1 MPAQKKTHYQ
11 FWFLLFCFFAATI
24 GTFLW
29 NHFYTDATHAPSIHD
44 GSLSLTDPIH
54 DSVYLD
60 GDWEFYW
67 DELILTSPQEDSQAV
82 LSPLPS
88 RLPGL
93 SKDYHTAGICS
104 YRLTIHT
111 SQTQENMVIYIPN
124 IGTAYTIYVDGAKV
138 CQSGVVSA
146 DYTQRFADNPPSVIP
161 FTLTGKQEVVME
173 AAFRKTGGIYMTP
186 VLQSYSEYE
195 AFQSQRTV
203 LGYLTLGMVISF
215 IALFTML
222 HFFANREQYS
232 LWLPVLILLILM
244 RKLTLDET
252 MGVFSALFVNMGYD
266 DLNLLGIIATI
277 LSKSALLVFVFQM
290 LDMKISRRGIV
301 YITAFYVSLFFSY
314 VILPPDL
321 VVGHMMNF
329 YVYGFYFPDIYVV
342 YKMYQAN
349 EQQKPFSLLL
359 TFSFL
364 LYIFGV
370 MIDCFY
376 ITGVFRWNVSWILN
390 IAILIVVLLMAFI
403 YCKKMSEISEKA
415 RMVAKLE
422 NEVTQ
427 SNVSLLLTQI
437 QPHFINNALTSI
449 RYLCK
454 TDPKKAE
461 QSIMDFASYLRYNMA
476 SLSSRWVIP
485 FHEEMMHVESYLAI
499 EKIRF
504 EEKLQVHLDIQ
515 VEDFE
520 VPALCVEPLVENA
533 IKHGVRGRIAGGTVS
548 IRTYRANG
556 YNWIIVE
563 DDGVGFDP
571 EHISEKSIGIPNIT
585 KRLQMMDGVTFRIK
599 SQIGKGTRATIQI
612 PVQATPTV
620 TDSAPTTAAPTLTP
634 LEVPHENSDR

>member
-1 MPAQKKTHYQ
+1 MPTQKKTHYQ
-11 FWFLLFCFFAATI
+11 FWFLIFCFFGAIAS
-24 GTFLW
+24 TFLFD
-29 NHFYTDATHAPSIHD
+29 HFFPNASQTPRIHD
-44 GSLSLTDPIH
+44 GVLSLTEPTEDDI
-54 DSVYLD
+54 YLD

-67 DELILTSPQEDSQAV
+67 NELILTKPQEDTLPV
-82 LSPLPS
+82 LSHLPS

-93 SKDYHTAGICS
+93 GKDYHADGICS
-104 YRLTIHT
+104 YHLTIQSSHT
-111 SQTQENMVIYIPN
+111 REDMVLYIPN
-124 IGTAYTIYVDGAKV
+124 IGTAYTIYVDDQIV

-146 DYTQRFADNPPSVIP
+146 DYEKRFADNPPVVTP
-161 FTLTGKQEVVME
+161 FTLAGTQDIVIE

-186 VLQSYSEYE
+186 VLQSLATYE
-195 AFQSQRTV
+195 SNQSARTV
-203 LGYLTLGMVISF
+203 LGYLTLGMVVSF

-252 MGVFSALFVNMGYD
+252 MGIFSALFVHMGYD

-277 LSKSALLVFVFQM
+277 LSKSALLVFVVQM
-290 LDMKISRRGIV
+290 LDINLSRRGIL
-301 YITAFYVSLFFSY
+301 YITLYYIGLFFSY

-321 VVGHMMNF
+321 VVGRMMNF

-349 EQQKPFSLLL
+349 ERQAPFSLIL
-359 TFSFL
+359 TFAFL

-376 ITGVFRWNVSWILN
+376 ITGVFRWNLSWILN

-403 YCKKMSEISEKA
+403 YCKKMSEITEKA

-476 SLSSRWVIP
+476 SLSNRWVIP

-533 IKHGVRGRIAGGTVS
+533 IKHGVRGRIAGGSVS
-548 IRTYRANG
+548 IRTYQADG

-571 EHISEKSIGIPNIT
+571 KNISEKSIGIPNIT
-585 KRLQMMDGVTFRIK
+585 KRLQMMEGVIFRIE

-612 PVQATPTV
+612 PIQTKETQ
-620 TDSAPTTAAPTLTP
+620 
-634 LEVPHENSDR
+634 EVPHENIDR

>member
-1 MPAQKKTHYQ
+1 MSIQKKPQYQ
-11 FWFLLFCFFAATI
+11 FWFLLFCFFAAI
-24 GTFLW
+24 AGTFLLD
-29 NHFYTDATHAPSIHD
+29 HFYTDITHAPSIQN
-44 GSLSLTDPIH
+44 GTLCLTAPTKEA
-54 DSVYLD
+54 VYLD

-67 DELILTSPQEDSQAV
+67 DELILTAPREGTVPV

-93 SKDYHTAGICS
+93 SKEYHTAGICS
-104 YRLTIHT
+104 YRLTIQT
-111 SQTQENMVIYIPN
+111 SHTQEDMVLYIPN
-124 IGTAYTIYVDGAKV
+124 IGTAYTIYVDGDIV

-146 DYTQRFADNPPSVIP
+146 DYAQRFADNPPVVTP
-161 FTLTGKQEVVME
+161 FTLTGTQEVVIE

-186 VLQSYSEYE
+186 VLQSYETYE
-195 AFQSQRTV
+195 ISQSSRTI

-252 MGVFSALFVNMGYD
+252 MGIFSTLFIRMGYD

-277 LSKSALLVFVFQM
+277 LSKSALLIFVFQM
-290 LDMKISRRGIV
+290 LDMQISRRGIT
-301 YITAFYVSLFFSY
+301 YITTYYIGLFLSY

-329 YVYGFYFPDIYVV
+329 YVYGFYFTDIYVV

-349 EQQKPFSLLL
+349 EQETPFSLIL
-359 TFSFL
+359 TFAFL

-370 MIDCFY
+370 IIDCFY
-376 ITGVFRWNVSWILN
+376 ITGVFRWNLSWILN

-476 SLSSRWVIP
+476 SLSNRWVIP

-548 IRTYRANG
+548 IRTYQAAG

-585 KRLQMMDGVTFRIK
+585 KRLKMMEGVIFGIE

-612 PVQATPTV
+612 PIQTKK
-620 TDSAPTTAAPTLTP
+620 LQ
-634 LEVPHENSDR
+634 EVINEDPDR

>member
-1 MPAQKKTHYQ
+1 MSAQKKTHYQ
-11 FWFLLFCFFAATI
+11 FWFLIFCFFAAI
-24 GTFLW
+24 AGTFLLD
-29 NHFYTDATHAPSIHD
+29 HYYTDITHAPNIHK
-44 GSLSLTDPIH
+44 GMLSLTEPAKDAI
-54 DSVYLD
+54 YLD
-60 GDWEFYW
+60 GDWEFHW
-67 DELILTSPQEDSQAV
+67 DELILTAPKKDTAPVVSPV
-82 LSPLPS
+82 PS

-93 SKDYHTAGICS
+93 SKDYHAAGICS
-104 YRLTIHT
+104 YRLII
-111 SQTQENMVIYIPN
+111 QTTHAQENRVLYIPN
-124 IGTAYTIYVDGAKV
+124 IGTAYTIYVDGTIV
-138 CQSGVVSA
+138 CQSGVVST
-146 DYTQRFADNPPSVIP
+146 DYSQRFADNPPIVTP
-161 FTLTGKQEVVME
+161 FTLAWTQEVVIE

-186 VLQSYSEYE
+186 VLQSFEAYE
-195 AFQSQRTV
+195 SSRSSRTV

-252 MGVFSALFVNMGYD
+252 MSVFSAFFINMGYD

-277 LSKSALLVFVFQM
+277 LSKSALLVFVVQM
-290 LDMKISRRGIV
+290 LDIQLSRRAIF
-301 YITAFYVSLFFSY
+301 YITAYYVGLFSSY
-314 VILPPDL
+314 MILPPDL

-329 YVYGFYFPDIYVV
+329 YVYGFYFPDLYVV

-349 EQQKPFSLLL
+349 ERQTPFSLLL
-359 TFSFL
+359 TFAFL

-376 ITGVFRWNVSWILN
+376 ITGVFRWNMSWILN
-390 IAILIVVLLMAFI
+390 MAILIVVLLMAFI

-476 SLSSRWVIP
+476 SLSNRWVIP

-533 IKHGVRGRIAGGTVS
+533 IKHGVRGRISGGTVS
-548 IRTYRANG
+548 IRTYQADG

-571 EHISEKSIGIPNIT
+571 DHISEKSIGIPNIT
-585 KRLQMMDGVTFRIK
+585 KRLQMMEGVIFHLE

-612 PVQATPTV
+612 PIQTKETQE
-620 TDSAPTTAAPTLTP
+620 D
-634 LEVPHENSDR
+634 PHEDIDR

>member
-1 MPAQKKTHYQ
+1 MSAQKKTHYQ
-11 FWFLLFCFFAATI
+11 FWFLIFCFFAAI
-24 GTFLW
+24 VGTFLL
-29 NHFYTDATHAPSIHD
+29 NHFYTDITHAPSIRN
-44 GSLSLTDPIH
+44 GTLSLTEPAKDV
-54 DSVYLD
+54 VYLD

-67 DELILTSPQEDSQAV
+67 DELILTSSRKETAPV
-82 LSPLPS
+82 LSPVPS

-93 SKDYHTAGICS
+93 SKDYHAAGICS
-104 YRLTIHT
+104 YRLTI
-111 SQTQENMVIYIPN
+111 QTTHAQENMVLYIPN
-124 IGTAYTIYVDGAKV
+124 IGTAYTIYVDGTIV
-138 CQSGVVSA
+138 CQSGAVST
-146 DYTQRFADNPPSVIP
+146 DYDQRFADNPPVVTP
-161 FTLTGKQEVVME
+161 FTLAGSQEVVIE

-186 VLQSYSEYE
+186 VLQSFEAYE
-195 AFQSQRTV
+195 SSRSSRTV

-252 MGVFSALFVNMGYD
+252 MSVFSALFINMGYD

-277 LSKSALLVFVFQM
+277 LSKSALLIFVVQM
-290 LDMKISRRGIV
+290 LDIQLSRRAIV
-301 YITAFYVSLFFSY
+301 YITAYYVGLFFSY

-349 EQQKPFSLLL
+349 GRQAPFSLLL
-359 TFSFL
+359 TFAFL

-376 ITGVFRWNVSWILN
+376 ITGVFRWNMSWILN
-390 IAILIVVLLMAFI
+390 MAILIVVLLMAFI

-476 SLSSRWVIP
+476 SLSNRWVIP
-485 FHEEMMHVESYLAI
+485 FHEEMMHVESYVAI

-515 VEDFE
+515 VENFE

-533 IKHGVRGRIAGGTVS
+533 IKHGVRGRISGGTVS
-548 IRTYRANG
+548 IRTYQADG

-571 EHISEKSIGIPNIT
+571 DHISEKSIGIPNIT
-585 KRLQMMDGVTFRIK
+585 KRLQMMEGVIFHLE

-612 PVQATPTV
+612 PIQTKETQ
-620 TDSAPTTAAPTLTP
+620 
-634 LEVPHENSDR
+634 EEPHEDIDR

>member
-1 MPAQKKTHYQ
+1 MSVPKKTLYQ
-11 FWFLLFCFFAATI
+11 FWFLIFCFFAAI
-24 GTFLW
+24 VGMFLFD
-29 NHFYTDATHAPSIHD
+29 HFYHSVTHTPVITN
-44 GSLSLTDPIH
+44 GSLTLSNNMQGTI
-54 DSVYLD
+54 YLD
-60 GDWEFYW
+60 GCWEFYW
-67 DELILTSPQEDSQAV
+67 DELILTAPKSGSKPV
-82 LSPLPS
+82 LTQLPS

-93 SKDYHTAGICS
+93 SSQYHADGICS
-104 YRLTIHT
+104 YRLQITT
-111 SQTQENMVIYIPN
+111 EDSQNDMVIYIPN
-124 IGTAYTIYVDGAKV
+124 IGTAYTIYVDGNAV
-138 CQSGVVSA
+138 CQSGVVST
-146 DYTQRFADNPPSVIP
+146 DYTQRFADNPPVVTP
-161 FTLTGKQEVVME
+161 FTLSGTQEIVIE
-173 AAFRKTGGIYMTP
+173 AAFRKTGGVYMTP
-186 VLQSYSEYE
+186 TLQRFEAYE
-195 AFQSQRTV
+195 HSQSTRTV
-203 LGYLTLGMVISF
+203 LSYLTLGMVVSF

-252 MGVFSALFVNMGYD
+252 MGIFSALFVHMGYD

-277 LSKSALLVFVFQM
+277 LSKSALLIFVFQM
-290 LDMKISRRGIV
+290 LDMKISRRGIF
-301 YITAFYVSLFFSY
+301 YITTYYVGLFLSY
-314 VILPPDL
+314 VVLPPDL

-349 EQQKPFSLLL
+349 GQQAPFSLLL
-359 TFSFL
+359 TFAFL

-454 TDPKKAE
+454 TDPRKAE

-476 SLSSRWVIP
+476 SLSNRWVIP
-485 FHEEMMHVESYLAI
+485 FHEEMMHVSSYLAI

-548 IRTYRANG
+548 IRTYQDDE

-571 EHISEKSIGIPNIT
+571 EHISDKSIGIPNIT
-585 KRLQMMDGVTFRIK
+585 KRLKMMNGVIFRIE

-612 PVQATPTV
+612 PIQTKETQEE
-620 TDSAPTTAAPTLTP
+620 L
-634 LEVPHENSDR
+634 HEDIDRR